1 MQPSKR
7 HLSLKLQ
14 EKLTQAQHP
23 KRPTLF
29 YLRVD
34 GGDGMR
40 RYLAQTMNRERYKQT
55 SGKLRR
61 AVSILNEQNMIIHV
75 STEGLTLI

>member
-1 MQPSKR
+1 
-7 HLSLKLQ
+7 
-14 EKLTQAQHP
+14 
-23 KRPTLF
+23 
-29 YLRVD
+29 
-34 GGDGMR
+34 MR